1 MKQTLTEIRWCQNMT
16 SESHKTV
23 RFFFDYIS
31 PYSYLAWT
39 QLPSLIKKYG
49 VNIHLCPVLFAGLLK
64 VHNQRGPAEIPAKR
78 RWMIDNVL
86 RKAASLAV
94 SISPP
99 TYHPFNPLLALRATV
114 AAKTTEELRLI
125 TEACF
130 NAVWV
135 DSLHIV
141 EPDVL
146 ISVLN
151 LADLNGQKLVEQAD
165 TDVTKRI
172 LQQNTDE
179 ATSAG
184 VFGVPTFVV
193 DDQLF
198 WGVGDVPFLE
208 AWLSGDDLLEHE
220 KSQLW
225 RNGVEPS
232 AQRRTTQ
239 DR

>member
-1 MKQTLTEIRWCQNMT
+1 MKQTPTGSRWCQDMT
-16 SESHKTV
+16 IKSHKTV

-39 QLPSLIKKYG
+39 QLPNLIKKFG
-49 VNIHLCPVLFAGLLK
+49 VNIQLCPVLFAGLLK
-64 VHNQRGPAEIPAKR
+64 VHNQLGPAEIPAKR

-225 RNGVEPS
+225 RNGVKPS